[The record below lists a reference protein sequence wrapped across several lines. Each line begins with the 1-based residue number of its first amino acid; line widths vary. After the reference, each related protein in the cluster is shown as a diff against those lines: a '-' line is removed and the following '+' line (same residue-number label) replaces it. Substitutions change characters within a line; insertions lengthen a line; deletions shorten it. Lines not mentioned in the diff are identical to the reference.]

1 MEKSS
6 TSFLSI
12 ATLVLCA
19 FLFTPIITFATTYYV
34 APSNEV
40 PIRTGTNNTKK
51 IVAVLKDGTQVELL
65 REEGPWA
72 YIRTQG
78 GREGWILKR
87 YLTQQPPPRMML
99 ERLKIKNK
107 NLLEKYKN
115 LKAQL
120 DDLSKTGSR
129 CSQKLAA
136 CVVENQR
143 LTSDFEQLKRDAS
156 NVLQTKTL
164 LEETQKK
171 LQAANAERIKLKQR
185 LGSLEANTN
194 IKWFL
199 AGSGVLL
206 LGWIIGIFT
215 TKRRKRRP
223 SLL

>member
-1 MEKSS
+1 MEKS

-12 ATLVLCA
+12 AGLVLFA
-19 FLFTPIITFATTYYV
+19 FLFTPVITFATTYYV
-34 APSNEV
+34 APSSEV
-40 PIRTGTNNTKK
+40 PLRTGTNNTKK

-65 REEGPWA
+65 QEEGVWA
-72 YIRTQG
+72 YVRTQG

-87 YLTQQPPPRMML
+87 YLTQQPPPLMLL
-99 ERLKIKNK
+99 ERLKIRNK
-107 NLLEKYKN
+107 KLLEKYKN

-143 LTSDFEQLKRDAS
+143 LTGDFEQLKREAS
-156 NVLQTKTL
+156 NVIQTKTL
-164 LEETQKK
+164 LAETQKK